1 MIKNKNKK
9 HKKRNI
15 IKSSNK
21 KNYSNNI
28 LINDDPAFQT
38 NKTLK
43 KYIYEK
49 LSLNIFKEKEEKEK
63 YLMEVNKNFNYS
75 NSTKNMHTTN
85 SFNNFVYYKKNSNIL
100 SYLKSKNPKN
110 KKFSINN
117 SNHSIYKE
125 FSNCNNNDSNEKMK
139 HKFSSSISLK
149 DLNNNQNKIDKF
161 VSSLS
166 SSISQEK
173 IRYPS
178 SSRFLYRKVGNIF
191 NRSECQFSKI
201 KNNIEIKNKLFKN
214 IKNIKYGINNIENN
228 NEIDDIDN
236 IRELERENIYLRKMM
251 KISENKLNIRKNQLE
266 KLMMIENQRDQKYEI
281 QNKIKRI
288 NSAIKEIIKN
298 KENSNPN
305 NININKNKNDK
316 NLETES
322 IIKEE
327 KLYDYLDE
335 PLEQIAPKP
344 YIIKIKY

>member
-1 MIKNKNKK
+1 
-9 HKKRNI
+9 
-15 IKSSNK
+15 
-21 KNYSNNI
+21 
-28 LINDDPAFQT
+28 
-38 NKTLK
+38 
-43 KYIYEK
+43 
-49 LSLNIFKEKEEKEK
+49 
-63 YLMEVNKNFNYS
+63 
-75 NSTKNMHTTN
+75 MHTTN
-85 SFNNFVYYKKNSNIL
+85 SFNNFIYYKKNTNIL
-100 SYLKSKNPKN
+100 SYSKHTKI

-117 SNHSIYKE
+117 SNPSIYKE
-125 FSNCNNNDSNEKMK
+125 FFNLNNNDSNEKMK

-149 DLNNNQNKIDKF
+149 DLNNNQNQIDKL
-161 VSSLS
+161 VSTLS

-191 NRSECQFSKI
+191 NRSECQFSKNKI

-214 IKNIKYGINNIENN
+214 IKNIKYDINNIENN
-228 NEIDDIDN
+228 NEIDIDDIN
-236 IRELERENIYLRKMM
+236 M